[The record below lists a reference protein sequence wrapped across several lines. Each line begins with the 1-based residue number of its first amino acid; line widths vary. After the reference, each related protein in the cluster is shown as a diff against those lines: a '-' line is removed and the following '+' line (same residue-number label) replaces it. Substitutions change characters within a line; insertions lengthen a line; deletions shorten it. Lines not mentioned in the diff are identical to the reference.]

1 MACAVGM
8 AAGLGSILIAL
19 APIGLH
25 ASPALLLVGGLLM
38 WAATTAAAW
47 PTSKKRAG
55 TRTQAAARPGA
66 GARLALRERHTGL
79 VKVERPTGRTTK
91 KIGLI
96 TAVTGSPRL
105 SATAG

>member
-1 MACAVGM
+1 M

-25 ASPALLLVGGLLM
+25 ASPALLLLGGLLM

-55 TRTQAAARPGA
+55 TRTQGAVRPGA
-66 GARLALRERHTGL
+66 QARVAPRKKHNDL
-79 VKVERPTGRTTK
+79 VKLARPTGRTTK
-91 KIGLI
+91 KIGL
-96 TAVTGSPRL
+96 TFTVTGSPRL
-105 SATAG
+105 SAAAG